1 MRAGSHPGAAG
12 AGFRIGRTAVIKEPE
27 SMKQILSCILL
38 IAAAHAADAQLTSQL
53 DRILLP
59 ERPAIVQGSFGS
71 KWMTD
76 VAIANTSDT
85 PLQVNGYAQPGGCPV
100 LCVRR

>member
-1 MRAGSHPGAAG
+1 
-12 AGFRIGRTAVIKEPE
+12 
-27 SMKQILSCILL
+27 MKQILSCILL